1 MSVDI
6 SIGVQDMVVN
16 QLHSYG
22 NNSCIFISITPS
34 ASDRICSCLN
44 LHNNNNNKANSVFDC
59 NSSGAPLRMLVC
71 LFVCLCVCV
80 FVALF
85 GCVCF
90 TPIFSILSVLFNPP
104 HYEYTPPPP
113 AEMCKK
119 YIIIFLRALHRDQE
133 EALLNAKINA
143 DTSYL
148 KRNAPMFLKLNL
160 PTTINLLAKI
170 VENSSGEDAW
180 LMHQGVVGAPGGW
193 LVHQGVVGWLSG

>member
-1 MSVDI
+1 MATTRAS
-6 SIGVQDMVVN
+6 S
-16 QLHSYG
+16 S
-22 NNSCIFISITPS
+22 PS
-34 ASDRICSCLN
+34 RLLPLTAS
-44 LHNNNNNKANSVFDC
+44 
-59 NSSGAPLRMLVC
+59 APASTSTTTTTTTRPTVSLTATALVRLCAC
-71 LFVCLCVCV
+71 LFVCLSVCVCV
-80 FVALF
+80 CLLLCLVVYVSLPSFQYF
-85 GCVCF
+85 QF
-90 TPIFSILSVLFNPP
+90 FSTLLITN
-104 HYEYTPPPP
+104 TPPPP